1 MLRLSFKKCH
11 PKCVQKVHHHHK
23 CTIHRYI
30 VSLASSICLTD
41 IIKLEQTVKA
51 TAAEANGGKL
61 LQLSIDW
68 KVRLVAAAQEGRVQ
82 QTGMIACKN
91 RQTGGGGGGGDITR
105 RMLIMLITTLSVS
118 VKTIHQ

>member
-11 PKCVQKVHHHHK
+11 PKCVQKVHHHK
-23 CTIHRYI
+23 CVQYI
-30 VSLASSICLTD
+30 VSLACSLCLTD

-68 KVRLVAAAQEGRVQ
+68 KVRLAAAAAQEGRVQ

-91 RQTGGGGGGGDITR
+91 RQTGGGGGDITR

>member
-1 MLRLSFKKCH
+1 M
-11 PKCVQKVHHHHK
+11 
-23 CTIHRYI
+23 
-30 VSLASSICLTD
+30 
-41 IIKLEQTVKA
+41 KA

-68 KVRLVAAAQEGRVQ
+68 KVRLAAAAAQEGRVQ

-91 RQTGGGGGGGDITR
+91 RQTGGGGGGDGGDITR